1 MPGDAQS
8 THPHSDHDALI
19 RRIHA
24 SLSKADAYTQHQR
37 RLNSTLTLVAT
48 LGSAMTAFI
57 TALTAIEGPVV
68 IPGLLEWQSACAI
81 GAVLSLVTT
90 VCSGL
95 SQQMN
100 ISQNF
105 SLGSQCVGRLRAL
118 DLVAATQTRSVG
130 DVTMEYAE
138 ILKTYSEIISD

>member
-8 THPHSDHDALI
+8 TQPHGDRDALTQKI
-19 RRIHA
+19 RA
-24 SLSKADAYTQHQR
+24 SLSKADAYTRRQR

-48 LGSAMTAFI
+48 IGSAMTAFI
-57 TALTAIEGPVV
+57 TALTAVQGPVV
-68 IPGLLEWQSACAI
+68 IPGVLEWQSACAI
-81 GAVLSLVTT
+81 GAALSLVTT
-90 VCSGL
+90 ICSGV

-100 ISQNF
+100 TSQNF

-138 ILKTYSEIISD
+138 ILKTYSEIING